1 MSEYEN
7 IIKTYSDFSIEEK
20 RKVLSD
26 EFSELALV
34 IEKMRNDLNIPDS
47 DPENATLKKLYT
59 NDKSEDEYMVSLYEN
74 ILALKED
81 IGEYLTVVVDNMY
94 E

>member
-1 MSEYEN
+1 MNNLLDEY
-7 IIKTYSDFSIEEK
+7 KKLSVDEK

-26 EFSELALV
+26 EIAEFALV

-47 DPENATLKKLYT
+47 DPENATLKKLYSNNKT
-59 NDKSEDEYMVSLYEN
+59 EDEYMVSLYEN
-74 ILALKED
+74 ILALKDD
-81 IGEYLTVVVDNMY
+81 IGEYLSVIVDNIY